1 LNNLREIAERIDL
14 AVARELTRAEQLAEQ
29 GFYSEAGL
37 RLGRAIEAGLY
48 SIARELNI
56 DLTNRTI
63 TTLANLTGSL
73 RGAEINIMRKRTLD
87 EVRLLSNVAKTLSDS
102 IARLAQ
108 DEVLRGGALSEHPRP
123 NEQLFRELVQKVAD
137 TNVRRR
143 LEASKDLL
151 RTIQEH
157 RNAAAHAALD
167 GSEREL
173 DEVDYED
180 LVEETDLF
188 LASLLDCII
197 SERARRIWGAAA
209 NT

>member
-1 LNNLREIAERIDL
+1 
-14 AVARELTRAEQLAEQ
+14 
-29 GFYSEAGL
+29 
-37 RLGRAIEAGLY
+37 
-48 SIARELNI
+48 
-56 DLTNRTI
+56 
-63 TTLANLTGSL
+63 
-73 RGAEINIMRKRTLD
+73 MKKRTLD

-108 DEVLRGGALSEHPRP
+108 DELLRGGALSEHPRP
-123 NEQLFRELVQKVAD
+123 NEQLFRELMQKVAD

-151 RTIQEH
+151 RTIQEQ

-173 DEVDYED
+173 DEVDYEE
-180 LVEETDLF
+180 LAGETQLF

-197 SERARRIWGAAA
+197 SERARRVWGATA
-209 NT
+209 NA